1 MHFEKQAEV
10 LNDLVKINND
20 RVEGYKKAVEKL
32 EDDDADLKVV
42 FQEKINESH
51 AFHSELAAEVAL
63 LGEKI
68 ATGTMAL
75 GKIYRAWMDV
85 GAFLT
90 GGDRKVVLNNCERGE
105 DAAIT
110 AYNTALDSD
119 ELTPTQREILLS
131 QLQIIKLSHNEI
143 KALRDAL

>member
-1 MHFEKQAEV
+1 MHFEQQAEV

-20 RVEGYKKAVEKL
+20 RVEGYKKAVDNL
-32 EDDDADLKVV
+32 EAD
-42 FQEKINESH
+42 
-51 AFHSELAAEVAL
+51 
-63 LGEKI
+63 
-68 ATGTMAL
+68 
-75 GKIYRAWMDV
+75 
-85 GAFLT
+85 
-90 GGDRKVVLNNCERGE
+90 

-110 AYNTALDSD
+110 AYNTALESD

>member
-1 MHFEKQAEV
+1 M
-10 LNDLVKINND
+10 
-20 RVEGYKKAVEKL
+20 
-32 EDDDADLKVV
+32 
-42 FQEKINESH
+42 
-51 AFHSELAAEVAL
+51 AL

-68 ATGTMAL
+68 ATGTIAL
-75 GKIYRAWMDV
+75 GKIYRAWLDV
-85 GAFLT
+85 GAFLA

-105 DAAIT
+105 DAAIV
-110 AYNTALDSD
+110 AYNSALESD

>member
-20 RVEGYKKAVEKL
+20 RVDGYKKAIENL
-32 EDDDADLKVV
+32 QPEDADLRVL

-51 AFHSELAAEVAL
+51 AFHSELTAEVAL
-63 LGEKI
+63 LGEKV

-90 GGDRKVVLNNCERGE
+90 GGERKVVLNNCERGE
-105 DAAIT
+105 DAAIV
-110 AYNTALDSD
+110 AYNSALESD
-119 ELTPTQREILLS
+119 ELSPTQREILLS

-143 KALRDAL
+143 KALRDVL

>member
-10 LNDLVKINND
+10 LNDIVKINND
-20 RVEGYKKAVEKL
+20 RVDGYKKAIENL
-32 EDDDADLKVV
+32 QPEDADLRVL

-51 AFHSELAAEVAL
+51 AFHSELTAEVAL
-63 LGEKI
+63 LGEKV

-85 GAFLT
+85 GAFLS
-90 GGDRKVVLNNCERGE
+90 GGERKIVLNNCERGE

-110 AYNTALDSD
+110 AYNTALNSD